1 MRPEEKLFDAVTGID
16 EELVDSAQN
25 YVFRKQT
32 QPWQRVASL
41 AACLL
46 VMVSIGYGILL
57 MGGIGGMG
65 GSDSASNGSAADN
78 SATGDSAA
86 PEDGGLSGGADDQ
99 ESADAG
105 GQQSAGEPVTFT
117 ATVLEMGDGYL
128 LVEPVEEDPMLAT
141 ADRIQVPTGDV
152 TLPDGVTEGTVVRI
166 TFTGGVMESY
176 PAQIANVVEITL
188 AGE

>member
-57 MGGIGGMG
+57 MGGVG
-65 GSDSASNGSAADN
+65 GSDSASNSSTGDTAPENGSAGGNAGI
-78 SATGDSAA
+78 SGDI
-86 PEDGGLSGGADDQ
+86 DH
-99 ESADAG
+99 SADAG
-105 GQQSAGEPVTFT
+105 DQEGAAETVTFT

-128 LVEPVEEDPMLAT
+128 LVEPVEGDAMLAT
-141 ADRIQVPTGDV
+141 ADRILVDTGGAD
-152 TLPDGVTEGTVVRI
+152 LPDGVAEGAVVEI
-166 TFTGGVMESY
+166 TFDGMVRESY
-176 PAQIANVVEITL
+176 PAQISGVTEILL

>member
-57 MGGIGGMG
+57 MGGVG
-65 GSDSASNGSAADN
+65 GSDSAANGSAADN

-86 PEDGGLSGGADDQ
+86 PEDGGLSGGAGDQ
-99 ESADAG
+99 ESADGG

-117 ATVLEMGDGYL
+117 ATVLEVGDGYL
-128 LVEPVEEDPMLAT
+128 LAEPVEGDPMLAT

-176 PAQIANVVEITL
+176 PAQIADVVEITL

>member
-57 MGGIGGMG
+57 MGGVG
-65 GSDSASNGSAADN
+65 GSDSASNSSTGDTAPENGSAGGNAGI
-78 SATGDSAA
+78 SGDI
-86 PEDGGLSGGADDQ
+86 DD
-99 ESADAG
+99 SADAG
-105 GQQSAGEPVTFT
+105 DQEEAAETVTFI

-141 ADRIQVPTGDV
+141 ADWIQVPTGDV

-188 AGE
+188 AEA

>member
-57 MGGIGGMG
+57 MGGVG
-65 GSDSASNGSAADN
+65 GSDSASNSSTGDTAPENGSAGGNAGI
-78 SATGDSAA
+78 SGDI
-86 PEDGGLSGGADDQ
+86 DD
-99 ESADAG
+99 SADAG
-105 GQQSAGEPVTFT
+105 DQEEAAETVTFI

-141 ADRIQVPTGDV
+141 ADWIQVPTGDV

-176 PAQIANVVEITL
+176 PAQIADVVEITL

>member
-25 YVFRKQT
+25 YVFRKQP

-57 MGGIGGMG
+57 MGGVG
-65 GSDSASNGSAADN
+65 GSDSASNSSTGDTAPESGSAGGNAGI
-78 SATGDSAA
+78 SGDI
-86 PEDGGLSGGADDQ
+86 DD
-99 ESADAG
+99 SADAG
-105 GQQSAGEPVTFT
+105 DQEGAAETVTFT
-117 ATVLEMGDGYL
+117 ATVLEVREGSL
-128 LVEPVEEDPMLAT
+128 LVEAVEGDAMLAT
-141 ADRIQVPTGDV
+141 ADRILVDTGGAD
-152 TLPDGVTEGTVVRI
+152 LPDGVAEGAVVEI
-166 TFTGGVMESY
+166 TFDGMVRESY
-176 PAQIANVVEITL
+176 PAQISGVTEILL

>member
-16 EELVDSAQN
+16 EELVESAQN

-65 GSDSASNGSAADN
+65 GSDSAAN
-78 SATGDSAA
+78 SSTTGDTAA
-86 PEDGGLSGGADDQ
+86 PEENGSVGGNAGISGDVDD
-99 ESADAG
+99 SADASDQEG
-105 GQQSAGEPVTFT
+105 TAETVTFT

-128 LVEPVEEDPMLAT
+128 LVEPVEGDAMLAT
-141 ADRIQVPTGDV
+141 ADRIQVPVGDV
-152 TLPDGVTEGTVVRI
+152 ILPDGVTEGIVVRI

-188 AGE
+188 AEE

>member
-57 MGGIGGMG
+57 MGGVG
-65 GSDSASNGSAADN
+65 GSDSASNSSTGDTAPENGSAGGNAGI
-78 SATGDSAA
+78 SGDI
-86 PEDGGLSGGADDQ
+86 DD
-99 ESADAG
+99 SADAG
-105 GQQSAGEPVTFT
+105 DQEGAAETVTFT

-128 LVEPVEEDPMLAT
+128 LVEPVEGDAMLAT
-141 ADRIQVPTGDV
+141 ADRILVDTGGAD
-152 TLPDGVTEGTVVRI
+152 LPDGVAEGAVVEI
-166 TFTGGVMESY
+166 TFDGMVRESY
-176 PAQIANVVEITL
+176 PAQISGVTEILL

>member
-65 GSDSASNGSAADN
+65 GSDSASN
-78 SATGDSAA
+78 SATGDTAA
-86 PEDGGLSGGADDQ
+86 PENGSAGGNAGISGDIDD
-99 ESADAG
+99 SADAG
-105 GQQSAGEPVTFT
+105 DQEGAAETVTFT
-117 ATVLEMGDGYL
+117 ATVLEMGEGYL
-128 LVEPVEEDPMLAT
+128 LVEPVEGDPMLAT
-141 ADRIQVPTGDV
+141 ADRIEVPTGDV
-152 TLPDGVTEGTVVRI
+152 TLPDGVTEGTMVRI

-176 PAQIANVVEITL
+176 PAQIADVVEIAL

>member
-57 MGGIGGMG
+57 MGGVG

-99 ESADAG
+99 ESAEAG

-117 ATVLEMGDGYL
+117 ATVLEVREGSL
-128 LVEPVEEDPMLAT
+128 LVAPVEGVAMLAT
-141 ADRIQVPTGDV
+141 AVSVVVDTGGADLTAEDV
-152 TLPDGVTEGTVVRI
+152 AKITDITVTE
-166 TFTGGVMESY
+166 TGY
-176 PAQIANVVEITL
+176 PASGVKVMTSN
-188 AGE
+188 

>member
-57 MGGIGGMG
+57 MGGVG

-86 PEDGGLSGGADDQ
+86 PEDGGLSGGAGDQ
-99 ESADAG
+99 ESADGG

-117 ATVLEMGDGYL
+117 ATVLEVREGSL
-128 LVEPVEEDPMLAT
+128 LVEPVEGDAMLAT
-141 ADRIQVPTGDV
+141 ADRILVDTGGAD
-152 TLPDGVTEGTVVRI
+152 LPDGVAEGAVVEI
-166 TFTGGVMESY
+166 TFDGMVRESY
-176 PAQIANVVEITL
+176 PAQISGVTEILL

>member
-57 MGGIGGMG
+57 MGGVG
-65 GSDSASNGSAADN
+65 GSDSASNSSTGDTAPVNGSAGGNAGISGDID
-78 SATGDSAA
+78 DSAD
-86 PEDGGLSGGADDQ
+86 DGDQ
-99 ESADAG
+99 EEAA
-105 GQQSAGEPVTFT
+105 ETVTFI

-141 ADRIQVPTGDV
+141 ADWIQVPTGDV

-176 PAQIANVVEITL
+176 PAQIADVVEITL

>member
-65 GSDSASNGSAADN
+65 GSDSASN
-78 SATGDSAA
+78 SATGDTAA
-86 PEDGGLSGGADDQ
+86 PENGSAGGNAGISGDIDD
-99 ESADAG
+99 SADAG
-105 GQQSAGEPVTFT
+105 DQEGAAETVTFT
-117 ATVLEMGDGYL
+117 ATVLEMGEGYL
-128 LVEPVEEDPMLAT
+128 LVEPVEGDSMLAT
-141 ADRIQVPTGDV
+141 ADRIEVPTGDV

-176 PAQIANVVEITL
+176 PAQIADVVEIAL

>member
-57 MGGIGGMG
+57 MGGVG
-65 GSDSASNGSAADN
+65 GSDSASNSSTGDTAPESGSAGGNAGI
-78 SATGDSAA
+78 SGDI
-86 PEDGGLSGGADDQ
+86 DD
-99 ESADAG
+99 SADAG
-105 GQQSAGEPVTFT
+105 DQEGAAETVTFT
-117 ATVLEMGDGYL
+117 ATVLEVGDGYL
-128 LVEPVEEDPMLAT
+128 LAEPVEGDAMLAT
-141 ADRIQVPTGDV
+141 ADRILVDTGGAD
-152 TLPDGVTEGTVVRI
+152 LPDGVAEGAVVEI
-166 TFTGGVMESY
+166 TFDGMVRESY
-176 PAQIANVVEITL
+176 PAQISGVTEILL

>member
-57 MGGIGGMG
+57 MGGVG
-65 GSDSASNGSAADN
+65 GSDSASNSSTGDTAPENGSAGGNAGI
-78 SATGDSAA
+78 SGDI
-86 PEDGGLSGGADDQ
+86 DD
-99 ESADAG
+99 SADAG
-105 GQQSAGEPVTFT
+105 DQEEAAETVTFI

-128 LVEPVEEDPMLAT
+128 LVEPVEGDAMLAT
-141 ADRIQVPTGDV
+141 ADRILVDTGGAD
-152 TLPDGVTEGTVVRI
+152 LPDGVAEGAVVEI
-166 TFTGGVMESY
+166 TFDGMVRESY
-176 PAQIANVVEITL
+176 PAQISGVTEILL

>member
-25 YVFRKQT
+25 YVFRKQP

-65 GSDSASNGSAADN
+65 GSDSASNS
-78 SATGDSAA
+78 STGDAA
-86 PEDGGLSGGADDQ
+86 PENGSAGGNAGISGDVDD
-99 ESADAG
+99 SADASDQEG
-105 GQQSAGEPVTFT
+105 AAETVTFI

-128 LVEPVEEDPMLAT
+128 LVEPVEEDPVLAT

-176 PAQIANVVEITL
+176 PAQIADVVEITL